1 MSAVLKFP
9 VPEGVQQ
16 KRTLVGNLRPD
27 PVLRTF
33 GREDS
38 RALLLVAQK
47 VFQGISVLL
56 DLVDSHRETARDAGV
71 ETVAIELA
79 SERKNVE
86 RILGTLEEAELKGSD
101 AQLSLEGLE
110 LLRRSEKLLA
120 EATSNISRFTKY
132 APAGPGEKKNL
143 LGQAAK
149 TPSSDALLWG
159 SLLLF
164 GAVAVTVAIV
174 AIHSSP
180 SDRRQQ

>member
-9 VPEGVQQ
+9 MSEGVQR
-16 KRTLVGNLRPD
+16 KRALAGDVLPE

-33 GREDS
+33 SREDS
-38 RALLLVAQK
+38 RALLVVAQK
-47 VFQGISVLL
+47 VHQGISVLL

-86 RILGTLEEAELKGSD
+86 RILDTLEEAEIKGSD

-120 EATSNISRFTKY
+120 EATSNITRFTKY
-132 APAGPGEKKNL
+132 APAEKKNL
-143 LGQAAK
+143 LGQAK
-149 TPSSDALLWG
+149 TPSSDTLLWG

-180 SDRRQQ
+180 TDRGQK

>member
-9 VPEGVQQ
+9 VSEGVQK
-16 KRTLVGNLRPD
+16 KRTLAANVRPD

-33 GREDS
+33 SRDDS
-38 RALLLVAQK
+38 RALLGVAQK
-47 VFQGISVLL
+47 VCQGISVLL

-86 RILGTLEEAELKGSD
+86 RILDTLEESELKGSD
-101 AQLSLEGLE
+101 AQLSLDGLE

-120 EATSNISRFTKY
+120 EATSNISRFTNHV
-132 APAGPGEKKNL
+132 PSEKKNL
-143 LGQAAK
+143 LGQTGK
-149 TPSSDALLWG
+149 TPSSDTLLWG

-164 GAVAVTVAIV
+164 GAVAVTVAMV
-174 AIHSSP
+174 AISS
-180 SDRRQQ
+180 SNSEKD